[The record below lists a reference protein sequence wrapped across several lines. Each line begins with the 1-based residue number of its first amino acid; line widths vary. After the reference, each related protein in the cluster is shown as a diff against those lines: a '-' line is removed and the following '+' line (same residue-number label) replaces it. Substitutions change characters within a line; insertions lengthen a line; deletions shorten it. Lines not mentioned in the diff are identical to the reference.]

1 MLTADCKFLIS
12 SVLLIKVSVSPA
24 GCAPLPAYLLQ
35 YKYKLSFCSPSPVFA
50 LLFVIIRLRYLVLLS
65 RVCSSLLS
73 ARICKVCTVSAK
85 SAQYLHNSVICNS
98 QSADHVWR
106 GHCRWSPLPTADT
119 TLDTGHSAA
128 DVLILSLSLHLASN
142 LDSRLLFQFYF

>member
-73 ARICKVCTVSAK
+73 ARICKVCTVSA
-85 SAQYLHNSVICNS
+85 QLGYLQFAKCRSCLARTLQMVTT
-98 QSADHVWR
+98 
-106 GHCRWSPLPTADT
+106 GHCRHN
-119 TLDTGHSAA
+119 TGHWPQRCRCPELEPVIAP
-128 DVLILSLSLHLASN
+128 
-142 LDSRLLFQFYF
+142 RLESSF